1 MAVFGR
7 LVRASKLTEA
17 EQERVFAR
25 YGLSGPELDLLF
37 TLRRTGPP
45 YRLNPTALRRAAMV
59 TSGGMTKRL
68 DRLESL
74 GLVRRLPDPGDR
86 RGVLVELLPR
96 ARRLADEVVEVHL
109 ENQQRLLSPLSAAEQ
124 EQVVDGLRLLLGAL
138 EQAES
143 EPPPAGATR
152 RGR

>member
-1 MAVFGR
+1 M
-7 LVRASKLTEA
+7 
-17 EQERVFAR
+17 
-25 YGLSGPELDLLF
+25 
-37 TLRRTGPP
+37 
-45 YRLNPTALRRAAMV
+45 AAMV

-74 GLVRRLPDPGDR
+74 GLVRWLPDPGDR

-109 ENQQRLLSPLSAAEQ
+109 ENQGRLLSPLSPAERQ
-124 EQVVDGLRLLLGAL
+124 RVVDGLRLLLGVL
-138 EQAES
+138 EQAEP
-143 EPPPAGATR
+143 EQPAASATR